1 MAAQCIATTRSADLQ
16 AVSGQAVLE
25 SWSALHASFTREL
38 SPAHAALLAEPVLN
52 PAQGTVDWY
61 ADGNAA
67 ARRLIDLPADERAA
81 LETRITELAGGI
93 ETLAQ
98 TLSVRRTETDR
109 LLSVAML
116 GSLRTPGPE
125 YVYAVGSQPV
135 LVAWSHAKTGE
146 RAAEAWL
153 VGQARVAAAP
163 VPAPSVPRPQASPV
177 SPAGVQSIL
186 PPPSSP
192 YRRAAMAPRAS
203 WRAMMWSCL
212 SAAVVMALAS
222 AAVLRDPFGWFEV
235 PVPQCQ
241 LDPGQLP
248 LEQGLQEAV
257 AQGSVLRAELARLS
271 ADAGRRRLM
280 CPPVPAA
287 TPAPP
292 PPQPPPSND
301 ARRAEQQGART
312 GKLQVILAW
321 DDTNDLDLQVVCP
334 AGDGTINFNRRR
346 ACGGTLDVDANGDVN
361 HLTSSPVENVFFD
374 DPAPGTYQVV
384 VDAYGMREHGSAP
397 FRITIHRDGRPDEVV
412 NGVAQ
417 NGQRY
422 RRVTS
427 FTVPA
432 P

>member
-1 MAAQCIATTRSADLQ
+1 
-16 AVSGQAVLE
+16 
-25 SWSALHASFTREL
+25 
-38 SPAHAALLAEPVLN
+38 
-52 PAQGTVDWY
+52 
-61 ADGNAA
+61 
-67 ARRLIDLPADERAA
+67 
-81 LETRITELAGGI
+81 
-93 ETLAQ
+93 
-98 TLSVRRTETDR
+98 
-109 LLSVAML
+109 
-116 GSLRTPGPE
+116 
-125 YVYAVGSQPV
+125 
-135 LVAWSHAKTGE
+135 
-146 RAAEAWL
+146 
-153 VGQARVAAAP
+153 
-163 VPAPSVPRPQASPV
+163 
-177 SPAGVQSIL
+177 
-186 PPPSSP
+186 
-192 YRRAAMAPRAS
+192 MAPRSS
-203 WRAMMWSCL
+203 WRAVMWSSL
-212 SAAVVMALAS
+212 AAAVVMVLAS
-222 AAVLRDPFGWFEV
+222 GAVLRDPFGWFEV

-257 AQGSVLRAELARLS
+257 AQGSVLRAELARLT

-280 CPPVPAA
+280 CPPTVVA

-292 PPQPPPSND
+292 PPPPPPPPPSND

-384 VDAYGMREHGSAP
+384 VDAYGMRERGSAP

>member
-1 MAAQCIATTRSADLQ
+1 MAAQRIATTRSADLQ
-16 AVSGQAVLE
+16 AVAGQAVLE
-25 SWSALHASFTREL
+25 SWSALHALFTREL

-61 ADGNAA
+61 ADGDTP

-81 LETRITELAGGI
+81 LETRVSELAAGI

-98 TLSVRRTETDR
+98 TLAVRRTETDR
-109 LLSVAML
+109 LLSITML
-116 GSLRTPGPE
+116 GALRTPGPD

-135 LVAWSHAKTGE
+135 LVAWSHARTGE

-153 VGQARVAAAP
+153 VGQARIAAP
-163 VPAPSVPRPQASPV
+163 LAPVRSAPRPEASLQA
-177 SPAGVQSIL
+177 IL

-192 YRRAAMAPRAS
+192 YRRAGPAPRAP
-203 WRAMMWSCL
+203 WRTLLWSCL
-212 SAAVVMALAS
+212 SAATVMALAFGV
-222 AAVLRDPFGWFEV
+222 VLRDPFRWFEV

-241 LDPGQLP
+241 LEPAQLP

-280 CPPVPAA
+280 CPPTAA
-287 TPAPP
+287 AAPAPP
-292 PPQPPPSND
+292 PPPPPPSND
-301 ARRAEQQGART
+301 ARRAEQQGAHT

-334 AGDGTINFNRRR
+334 AGDGSITFNRPR

-374 DPAPGTYQVV
+374 DPAPGSYQVV
-384 VDAYGMREHGSAP
+384 VDAYGMREHGSTP